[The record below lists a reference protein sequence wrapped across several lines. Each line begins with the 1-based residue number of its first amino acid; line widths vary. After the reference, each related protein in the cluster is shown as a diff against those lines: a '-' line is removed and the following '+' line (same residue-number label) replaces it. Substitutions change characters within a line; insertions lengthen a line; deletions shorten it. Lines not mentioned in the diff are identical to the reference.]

1 MPRAQTGGEGY
12 NNIGKSNYGNYAS
25 TLTGTGIGSGFLQ
38 YLFYLIIILIVG
50 LFILILVNYTL
61 YPIFRTRPGDKGI
74 IGLPGSDDSK
84 LFWQDVDKLGP
95 VKETDTPLGGL
106 FQDWS
111 MLLDIQVDN
120 PTANTNYPRIL
131 FTRGAILNEPKGTF
145 SDTDTILTI
154 NPNFNICIWLERMTN
169 DLNISIQT
177 TEGTTT
183 GVVQPYLESVTIPN
197 IPVGNCVRIGVMLG
211 SHVLEVYVN
220 GYLAKTKTY
229 TKSVRA
235 SVGPLQPP
243 ASNILGST
251 ARVMNLRVWPRPLS
265 PSEFRSYGGQ
275 CNFDIKDMPNS
286 CSA

>member
-12 NNIGKSNYGNYAS
+12 NNIGKSSHGSYSS
-25 TLTGTGIGSGFLQ
+25 TMTETGIGSGFIQ

-50 LFILILVNYTL
+50 LFILIFVNYTL

-84 LFWQDVDKLGP
+84 LFWQNVDKLAP
-95 VKETDTPLGGL
+95 LNEIDTPLGGL

-131 FTRGAILNEPKGTF
+131 FTRGLPLIDPTQPF
-145 SDTDTILTI
+145 SDNDTILAI
-154 NPNFNICIWLERMTN
+154 NPSFNVCVWLERMTN
-169 DLNISIQT
+169 DLNVSIQT
-177 TEGTTT
+177 TEGSTT
-183 GVVQPYLESVTIPN
+183 GTVQPYLESTTIPN
-197 IPVGNCVRIGVMLG
+197 IPVGNCIRLGIMIG

-220 GYLAKTKTY
+220 GYLVKTKTY
-229 TKSVRA
+229 TKAIRA
-235 SVGPLQPP
+235 SVGQLQPP
-243 ASNILGST
+243 VSNILGST

-275 CNFDIKDMPNS
+275 CNFGKKDMPDS

>member
-1 MPRAQTGGEGY
+1 MPRAQIGGEGY
-12 NNIGKSNYGNYAS
+12 NNIGKSSYGDYTSA
-25 TLTGTGIGSGFLQ
+25 LTETGIGSGFLQ
-38 YLFYLIIILIVG
+38 YLFYLIVILIIG
-50 LFILILVNYTL
+50 LFILIFVNYTL
-61 YPIFRTRPGDKGI
+61 YPVFRTRPGDKGI

-84 LFWQDVDKLGP
+84 LFWKNVDKLATLN
-95 VKETDTPLGGL
+95 ESDTPLGGL

-131 FTRGAILNEPKGTF
+131 FTRGLALNDPTQPF
-145 SDTDTILTI
+145 SDNDTILAI
-154 NPNFNICIWLERMTN
+154 NPNFNVCVWLDRMTN
-169 DLNISIQT
+169 DLNVSVQT

-183 GVVQPYLESVTIPN
+183 GTVQPYLESATIPN
-197 IPVGNCVRIGVMLG
+197 IPVGNCIRLG
-211 SHVLEVYVN
+211 IMVGSRVLEVYVN

-229 TKSVRA
+229 TKAIRA
-235 SVGPLQPP
+235 SVGQLQPP

-275 CNFDIKDMPNS
+275 CNFGTKDMPDS